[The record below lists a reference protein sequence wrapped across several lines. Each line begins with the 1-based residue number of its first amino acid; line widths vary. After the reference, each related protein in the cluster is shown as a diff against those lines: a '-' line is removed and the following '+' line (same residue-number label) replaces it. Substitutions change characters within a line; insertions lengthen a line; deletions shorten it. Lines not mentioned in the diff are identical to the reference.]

1 VSPDGDFR
9 RIAIVGVGLIGG
21 SLAFAVRRR
30 FPDVAI
36 VGIDRDDVVTAARQL
51 GALSQGTTDLA
62 GVAGADL
69 VVLAAP
75 VVANLEAMERLPWL
89 LDGPAIVTDVGSTKR
104 ATVDAA
110 RALPARLQFIGGHPL
125 AGAARG
131 GIEASRPD
139 LFERRTWVLTPSL
152 TTSREVVERVG
163 GFVRAL
169 GAVPLELDADTH
181 DRVLAFTSH
190 LPQLTA
196 SALMQVVGD
205 GVGDHGLQFSGGG
218 LADTTRVAASPA
230 RIWTDIC
237 QTNADELISALDHL
251 IESLQSARR
260 DLASG
265 RTLEPMFESAQRWR
279 AKLRT

>member
-1 VSPDGDFR
+1 VSSDGDFR

-30 FPDVAI
+30 FPEVTI
-36 VGIDRDDVVTAARQL
+36 VGVDRDDVVTAARQL

-62 GVAGADL
+62 GIAGADL
-69 VVLAAP
+69 VILAAP
-75 VVANLEAMERLPWL
+75 VVANLDVMAKLPSL
-89 LDGPAIVTDVGSTKR
+89 LDRPAIVTDVGSTKR
-104 ATVDAA
+104 ATLEAA
-110 RALPARLQFIGGHPL
+110 RALPPHLQFIGGHPL
-125 AGAARG
+125 AGAAKG

-152 TTSREVVERVG
+152 TTPRETVERVSA
-163 GFVRAL
+163 FVRAV
-169 GAVPLELDADTH
+169 GAMPLELDADTH

-205 GVGDHGLQFSGGG
+205 GVGDQGLQFSGGG

-237 QTNADELISALDHL
+237 RTNADELIPALDQL

-260 DLASG
+260 DLASA
-265 RTLEPMFESAQRWR
+265 RSLEPLFESAQRWR
-279 AKLRT
+279 GKLKP